1 MEKSSRFQQ
10 DQENRNNCAEGKRK
24 WFLQSKIDEVYK
36 NIGNVI
42 YSRKTLPIRSG
53 KRSQSCSMSAN
64 KQSDIALKNSS
75 EREKYFVGV
84 QPNPA
89 NGLYQSNYI
98 QCYFKTTRKE
108 LRCLVSAISANS
120 ATCLPHIV
128 TKNHLKLLKA
138 TRNQALKSG
147 YFSAVFAQYSKLAEA
162 FRSVQSPYPSPQA
175 EPAWP
180 QSRWR
185 SQASSPCL

>member
-75 EREKYFVGV
+75 ESEKYFVGV

-98 QCYFKTTRKE
+98 RCYFKTTRKE

-128 TKNHLKLLKA
+128 TENCFKILKNA
-138 TRNQALKSG
+138 RNQVLKSG
-147 YFSAVFAQYSKLAEA
+147 CFSVNFAQYSKLAEA
-162 FRSVQSPYPSPQA
+162 FRLVQFPYGSPLIGYCK
-175 EPAWP
+175 W
-180 QSRWR
+180 
-185 SQASSPCL
+185 LI

>member
-1 MEKSSRFQQ
+1 
-10 DQENRNNCAEGKRK
+10 
-24 WFLQSKIDEVYK
+24 
-36 NIGNVI
+36 
-42 YSRKTLPIRSG
+42 
-53 KRSQSCSMSAN
+53 MSAN

-98 QCYFKTTRKE
+98 RCYFKTTRKE

-128 TKNHLKLLKA
+128 TENCFKILKNA
-138 TRNQALKSG
+138 RNQVLKSG
-147 YFSAVFAQYSKLAEA
+147 CFSVNFAQYSKLAED
-162 FRSVQSPYPSPQA
+162 FRLVQFPYGSPDYMLGNSVISPFPSFSFIVKIRSVLYLFFILKMRSLEPWVKHPSA
-175 EPAWP
+175 LF
-180 QSRWR
+180 S
-185 SQASSPCL
+185 CLRNRVPS

>member
-1 MEKSSRFQQ
+1 
-10 DQENRNNCAEGKRK
+10 
-24 WFLQSKIDEVYK
+24 
-36 NIGNVI
+36 
-42 YSRKTLPIRSG
+42 
-53 KRSQSCSMSAN
+53 MSAN

-98 QCYFKTTRKE
+98 RCYFKTTRKE

-128 TKNHLKLLKA
+128 TENCFKILKNA
-138 TRNQALKSG
+138 RNQVLKSG
-147 YFSAVFAQYSKLAEA
+147 CFSVNFAQYSKLAED
-162 FRSVQSPYPSPQA
+162 FRLVQFPYGSPFNVLGNSVISPFPSFSFIPKIGFVRYLSAIAILQRTFLFYLVLSCGRKLNA
-175 EPAWP
+175 PSIA
-180 QSRWR
+180 
-185 SQASSPCL
+185 